1 MLIDRRC
8 WLTGDVDWQEQELI
22 DRNKNKVV
30 TLPLHH
36 EMGKSNLHLD
46 KRDKAVSVGAVL
58 GASVIFQSTI
68 GFFPFERWPYTFVWV
83 LSFVINLAA
92 IPERM
97 HGSALYLYRSTT
109 GHSSIKLLEYEER
122 KNVKQCVTDCY
133 DLNCYLMFKRHLA
146 HVFYILDMTGWKYS
160 RASGNPK
167 YIDLLWLKSSLPYI
181 P

>member
-8 WLTGDVDWQEQELI
+8 WLTGDVDWQETRADWQEQEQSR
-22 DRNKNKVV
+22 DTATASRMW
-30 TLPLHH
+30 
-36 EMGKSNLHLD
+36 ESNLHLD
-46 KRDKAVSVGAVL
+46 KHDEAASVGAVL
-58 GASVIFQSTI
+58 GASVIFQSTV